1 MKLAIALLALLMASG
16 AHAETGIAS
25 YYGHHER
32 YARYTACG
40 EVFRPLSLTAAHRT
54 LPCGTLVRVTDTATG
69 NYVDVTVT
77 DRGPFIRGRIIDLS
91 YGAAIRLGIV
101 ARGTAHVRVQRLW
114 ERP

>member
-32 YARYTACG
+32 YAKYTACG
-40 EVFRPLSLTAAHRT
+40 EVFRPMGMTAAHKT
-54 LPCGTLVRVTDTATG
+54 LPCGTLVRVTDISTG
-69 NYVDVTVT
+69 HYVEVTVT
-77 DRGPFIRGRIIDLS
+77 DRGPFVRGRIIDLS

-101 ARGTAHVRVQRLW
+101 DRGTAHVRVQRLW
-114 ERP
+114 EKP